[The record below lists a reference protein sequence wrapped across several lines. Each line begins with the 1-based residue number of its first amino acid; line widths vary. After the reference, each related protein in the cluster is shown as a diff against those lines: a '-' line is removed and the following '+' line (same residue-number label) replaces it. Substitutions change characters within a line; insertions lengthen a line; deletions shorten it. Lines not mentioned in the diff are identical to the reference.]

1 MLNKLCTEKI
11 GRESVCHMEQLG
23 LSESEFGLMEYIWD
37 NDPVDTAALVKYGE
51 EMFSWNKSTTYT
63 ILKRL
68 ENKGFTKKERSVVSA
83 LIEREQVIDYETDKF
98 VERTFKGSFP
108 SLVSAFL
115 GRSKISKEEAEQLI
129 NIINSNIDD
138 EV

>member
-1 MLNKLCTEKI
+1 
-11 GRESVCHMEQLG
+11 MEQLG
-23 LSESEFGLMEYIWD
+23 MSESEFGLMDFIWD
-37 NDPVDTAALVKYGE
+37 NNPVDTATLVKYGE
-51 EMFSWNKSTTYT
+51 EMFSWTKSTTYT

-68 ENKGFTKKERSVVSA
+68 ENKGFTKKDKSMVYA
-83 LIEREQVIDYETDKF
+83 LIDKEQVIDYETDRF

-115 GRSKISKEEAEQLI
+115 GRSKISKEEAEKLI
-129 NIINSNIDD
+129 DIINSNIDD

>member
-1 MLNKLCTEKI
+1 M
-11 GRESVCHMEQLG
+11 
-23 LSESEFGLMEYIWD
+23 SESEFSLMDYIWD
-37 NDPVDTAALVKYGE
+37 NNPVDTAALVKFGE
-51 EMFSWNKSTTYT
+51 ETFSWNKSTTYT

-68 ENKGFTKKERSVVSA
+68 ENKGFTKKERSIVYA
-83 LIEREQVIDYETDKF
+83 LVEREQVIDYETDKF

-108 SLVSAFL
+108 SLDSAFL
-115 GRSKISKEEAEQLI
+115 GRSKISREEAEQLI

>member
-1 MLNKLCTEKI
+1 MLNKMCTEKWK
-11 GRESVCHMEQLG
+11 ESGEHMEQLG
-23 LSESEFGLMEYIWD
+23 MSESEFGLMDFIWD
-37 NDPVDTAALVKYGE
+37 NNPVDTATLVKYGE
-51 EMFSWNKSTTYT
+51 EMFSWTKSTTYT

-68 ENKGFTKKERSVVSA
+68 ENKGFTKKDKSMVYA
-83 LIEREQVIDYETDKF
+83 LIDKEQVIDYETDRF

-115 GRSKISKEEAEQLI
+115 GRSKISKEEAEKLI
-129 NIINSNIDD
+129 DIINSNIDD

>member
-1 MLNKLCTEKI
+1 M
-11 GRESVCHMEQLG
+11 
-23 LSESEFGLMEYIWD
+23 SESEFSLMDYIWD
-37 NDPVDTAALVKYGE
+37 HNPVDTAALVKFGE
-51 EMFSWNKSTTYT
+51 ETFSWNKSTTYT

-68 ENKGFTKKERSVVSA
+68 ENKGFTKKERSIVYPLV
-83 LIEREQVIDYETDKF
+83 EREQVIDYETDKF

-115 GRSKISKEEAEQLI
+115 GRSKISREEAEQLI